1 MDTATILVGRRFTM
15 NIIHHDII
23 LHLPKSHGS
32 KYSLILFYMSLRTS
46 KTTWNNSFIWI
57 SYLQWIT
64 RYRIYSLLSIYRYNS
79 YNADTYDTDE
89 DELSE
94 FIVEDDEID
103 DENSTSDGTDD
114 DDKMHTVVAWLFNSF
129 KFQY

>member
-1 MDTATILVGRRFTM
+1 
-15 NIIHHDII
+15 
-23 LHLPKSHGS
+23 
-32 KYSLILFYMSLRTS
+32 MSLRTS

-57 SYLQWIT
+57 SHLQWFT
-64 RYRIYSLLSIYRYNS
+64 RYRIYSLLSIYRYNR

-114 DDKMHTVVAWLFNSF
+114 DEKMHTVVAWLFNSF